1 MYKKRPCSATRS
13 LSVHRILHPRA
24 ECAIH
29 MQRIRHPRAG
39 TAAILENNRIFL
51 TFFRI
56 SSV

>member
-1 MYKKRPCSATRS
+1 MA
-13 LSVHRILHPRA
+13 
-24 ECAIH
+24 AIYI
-29 MQRIRHPRAG
+29 QQVRLPRAG